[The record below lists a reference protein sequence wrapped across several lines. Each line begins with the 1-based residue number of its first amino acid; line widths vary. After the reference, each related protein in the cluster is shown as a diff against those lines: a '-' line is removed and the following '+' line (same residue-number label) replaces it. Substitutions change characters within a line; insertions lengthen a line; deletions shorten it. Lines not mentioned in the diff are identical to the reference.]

1 MNAVYSEL
9 HSRLNHMVNYS
20 SQLIF
25 VSSNTI
31 AEQQRTL
38 ELFLAEQ
45 SEQTE
50 IAFITAHPNTEVRQY
65 RRQLCQQLL
74 GQVAG
79 TFVRPLNEL
88 LESLNHHEGPILVGI
103 MQAQELPNDF
113 LQELW
118 QLVLQSRFAANK
130 QHLNIILFG
139 QSDWAEQAQTWLPAK
154 NTATPLLLSSETV
167 STQMSEL
174 DTLIAQKRA
183 AFHQRLALR
192 NQQSSPVAENGKPLL
207 RNPWFN
213 LAMIGCFVVFFVAI
227 LWTQYP
233 AKMKALIGVEAPP
246 EEPGVTIPQSPS
258 VSSYTAEEA
267 VAATVL
273 ETAQKS
279 HPEDKLEGSVEP
291 RVEPQTEASPESITE
306 QLLVGNWASTTTES
320 ATQPTTATTQQQ
332 LNPVPDGLDAPRLE
346 LAESDQDL
354 VLENATSSEG
364 GGELL
369 TAISSSAE
377 PVYAATAVSMI
388 ELPDNSYVI
397 QLAGVSS
404 DALANQFIA
413 DNQLADV
420 TLRYQTLLNGN
431 EWHVILYSQT
441 FTSIEAA
448 RQAIAD
454 LPNYARQS
462 EPFVKSSRQIMRE
475 IARQ

>member
-88 LESLNHHEGPILVGI
+88 LESLNHHEGPILIGI

-233 AKMKALIGVEAPP
+233 AKMKALIGVEAPT
-246 EEPGVTIPQSPS
+246 EEPGATIPQSPS
-258 VSSYTAEEA
+258 VSSYAAEEA
-267 VAATVL
+267 VPATVL
-273 ETAQKS
+273 ETAQSSKLV
-279 HPEDKLEGSVEP
+279 DKLEDSVEP
-291 RVEPQTEASPESITE
+291 SGEPQTEVVTESITE
-306 QLLVGNWASTTTES
+306 QLLVSDWATTTTES
-320 ATQPTTATTQQQ
+320 RTQTTTATTQAQ
-332 LNPVPDGLDAPRLE
+332 LNPSSDKLDANRLE
-346 LAESDQDL
+346 TGEGNPEI
-354 VLENATSSEG
+354 VFENVAVSEGDGELPLPFTSSA
-364 GGELL
+364 ELVDDA
-369 TAISSSAE
+369 TAIS
-377 PVYAATAVSMI
+377 MI
-388 ELPDNSYVI
+388 DLPNNSYVI

-454 LPNYARQS
+454 LPNYDRQS
-462 EPFVKSSRQIMRE
+462 EPFVKSSRQIALE